1 MAETIPD
8 LDQVSSIPQNALFLL
23 SYSGA
28 ASQIVS
34 FEDLSKNFNFVQPFS
49 GNDMLFGIQDTPVIR
64 IVNSNRY
71 IAISPTG
78 SFSPLSAFHISGASG
93 INNVFT
99 LQNHT
104 GASGA
109 IRFYDETGS
118 WYLLKDGYNN
128 FSISGVFSTNIK
140 NNSLLISN
148 DGSVLVTD
156 GSLYSYTGVDP
167 DVNIQFSVATG
178 IRFSFDDNTNAGDI
192 TLSTSGINFDSD
204 VYIGYN
210 TGANTITGAFFGLS
224 GAVFVDK
231 DDATV
236 RVGNTNRNTDAR
248 LTVSNVVVDGSP
260 YKTLLIEDAGVPNL
274 FFRNTGTL
282 SNLTAS
288 IMYNQPVSQLHFA
301 RNKTAATV
309 DTTDPVIFDLAN
321 GRLGLG
327 GIDPTYPLDVTGTS
341 SFLSR
346 YQSYSQSAFSRMQSN
361 YATSSGP
368 VDYVATAYGS
378 GDFNSFII
386 GYDFD
391 KATVGPSGPASGPT
405 TRVGQFFFQTGN
417 ASNVYDA
424 SRNIVT
430 ISDQGDINNKGLYTS
445 DDNFCYGKFIDI
457 HRASNLTGGAVY
469 LNLDNIDYGFNQSG
483 SAAYHALFPASGRII
498 GVDFICQLNSGI
510 SDGTGYL
517 VFNNFSGMTLNNV
530 GGTTFV
536 SGISTSV
543 NKRFFQVWDA
553 YSNDYYD
560 SPTLSNH
567 CYVSGVISGQGF
579 LNLKARINNASVGNK
594 FNNSVTKL
602 AFNRYDYGSWVAYA
616 LRNDGSGGT
625 VFTPLTG
632 AMNITTMAEY
642 FYVSDTDSSAGS
654 YISQ

>member
-1 MAETIPD
+1 MAETITE
-8 LDQVSSIPQNALFLL
+8 LDQVDSIPDNALFLL

-34 FEDLSKNFNFVQPFS
+34 FDDLKKNFTFIQPYS
-49 GNDMLFGIQDTPVIR
+49 GNDMLLGIQDTPVVR

-78 SFSPLSAFHISGASG
+78 SFSPLSQFHISGASG
-93 INNVFT
+93 TNNIFT
-99 LQNHT
+99 LQNHS

-109 IRFYDETGS
+109 IRFYDQTGS
-118 WYLLKDGYNN
+118 WYLLKDNNNN
-128 FSISGVFSTNIK
+128 FTISGVKANTIY
-140 NNSLLISN
+140 NNSLLINSV
-148 DGSVLVTD
+148 GSVLITD
-156 GSLYSYTGVDP
+156 GSLYSYATVDA
-167 DVNIQFSVATG
+167 DVNAQISVATG
-178 IRFSFDDNTNAGDI
+178 IRFSFDNNINTNDI
-192 TLSTSGINFDSD
+192 TLSYSGINFDKD
-204 VYIGYN
+204 VYVGYN
-210 TGANTITGAFFGLS
+210 TGANVVSGAFFGPS

-236 RVGNTNRNTDAR
+236 RVGNTNRSTDAR
-248 LTVSNVVVDGSP
+248 LMVSNVVVAGSP

-282 SNLTAS
+282 PNLTAS

-309 DTTDPVIFDLAN
+309 LSTDPVIFDLSN
-321 GRLGLG
+321 GRVGLG

-341 SFLSR
+341 ALISR
-346 YQSYSQSAFSRMQSN
+346 YQTSSNSAFSRMQSN
-361 YATSSGP
+361 PAATGP

-405 TRVGQFFFQTGN
+405 SRVGQFFFQTGN

-510 SDGTGYL
+510 SNGTGYL
-517 VFNNFSGMTLNNV
+517 VFNNFTGLNLTNV
-530 GGTTFV
+530 GGTTYV
-536 SGISTSV
+536 TGTSTSV

-579 LNLKARINNASVGNK
+579 LNLKARINNVSVGNK
-594 FNNSVTKL
+594 FNNSITKL
-602 AFNRYDYGSWVAYA
+602 AFGRYDYGSWVAYA

-632 AMNITTMAEY
+632 AMNLTTMAEY
-642 FYVSDTDSSAGS
+642 FYVSDTDSSSGA

>member
-1 MAETIPD
+1 MASTIPELNQID
-8 LDQVSSIPQNALFLL
+8 SIPDNALFLL
-23 SYSGA
+23 SYDSL
-28 ASQIVS
+28 ASDIVS
-34 FEDLSKNFNFVQPFS
+34 FDDLKKNFTFIQPYS
-49 GNDMLFGIQDTPVIR
+49 GNDMLLGIQDTPVVR

-78 SFSPLSAFHISGASG
+78 SFSPLSQFHISGAYG
-93 INNVFT
+93 TNNIFT
-99 LQNHT
+99 LQNHSGT
-104 GASGA
+104 SGA
-109 IRFYDETGS
+109 IRFYDQTGS
-118 WYLLKDGYNN
+118 WYLLKDNNNN
-128 FSISGVFSTNIK
+128 FTISGVKANTIY
-140 NNSLLISN
+140 NNSLLINSV
-148 DGSVLVTD
+148 GSVLITD
-156 GSLYSYTGVDP
+156 GSLYSYTTVDS
-167 DVNIQFSVATG
+167 DVNAQISVATG
-178 IRFSFDDNTNAGDI
+178 IRFSFDDNTNTNDI
-192 TLSTSGINFDSD
+192 TLSYSGINFDKD

-210 TGANTITGAFFGLS
+210 TGANVVSGAFFGPS

-236 RVGNTNRNTDAR
+236 RVGNTNRSTDAR
-248 LTVSNVVVDGSP
+248 LMVSNVVVAGSP

-282 SNLTAS
+282 PNLTAS

-309 DTTDPVIFDLAN
+309 LSTDPIIFDLSN
-321 GRLGLG
+321 GRVGLG

-341 SFLSR
+341 ALISR
-346 YQSYSQSAFSRMQSN
+346 YQTSSNSAFSRIQSN
-361 YATSSGP
+361 PTASGP

-391 KATVGPSGPASGPT
+391 KATTGPSGPASGPT
-405 TRVGQFFFQTGN
+405 SRVGQFFFQTGN

-517 VFNNFSGMTLNNV
+517 VFNNFTGLNLTNV
-530 GGTTFV
+530 GGTTYV
-536 SGISTSV
+536 SGTSTSV
-543 NKRFFQVWDA
+543 NKKFFQAWDA
-553 YSNDYYD
+553 YSNTYNN

-567 CYVSGVISGQGF
+567 CYVSGVVSGQGF
-579 LNLKARINNASVGNK
+579 LNLKARIGNTSVGNR
-594 FNNSVTKL
+594 FTNSVTKL

-616 LRNDGSGGT
+616 LRDNGLGGT

-632 AMNITTMAEY
+632 AMNLTTLAEY
-642 FYVSDTDSSAGS
+642 FYVSDTDSCSGP

>member
-1 MAETIPD
+1 MASTIPELNQID
-8 LDQVSSIPQNALFLL
+8 SIPDNALFLL
-23 SYSGA
+23 SYSGL
-28 ASQIVS
+28 ASDIAS
-34 FEDLSKNFNFVQPFS
+34 FDDLKKNFTFIQPYS
-49 GNDMLFGIQDTPVIR
+49 GNDMLLGIRDTPVIR

-78 SFSPLSAFHISGASG
+78 SFSPLSQFHISGASG
-93 INNVFT
+93 TNNIFT
-99 LQNHT
+99 LQNHS

-109 IRFYDETGS
+109 IRFYDQNGS
-118 WYLLKDGYNN
+118 WYLLKDNDNN
-128 FSISGVFSTNIK
+128 FTISGVKTNTIY
-140 NNSLLISN
+140 NNNLLINSF
-148 DGSVLVTD
+148 GSVLITD
-156 GSLYSYTGVDP
+156 GSLYSDTTVDG
-167 DVNIQFSVATG
+167 DVNVQISVATG
-178 IRFSFDDNTNAGDI
+178 IRLSFDDNTNANDI
-192 TLSTSGINFDSD
+192 TLSYNGIDFDKD
-204 VYIGYN
+204 AYVGYN
-210 TGANTITGAFFGLS
+210 TGANVVSGAFFGPS

-236 RVGNTNRNTDAR
+236 RVGNTNRSTDAR
-248 LTVSNVVVDGSP
+248 LMVSNVVVAGSP

-282 SNLTAS
+282 PNLTAS

-309 DTTDPVIFDLAN
+309 LSTDPVIFDLSN
-321 GRLGLG
+321 GRVGLG
-327 GIDPTYPLDVTGTS
+327 GIDPTYPLDITGTS
-341 SFLSR
+341 ALISR
-346 YQSYSQSAFSRMQSN
+346 YQTSSNSAFSRMQSN
-361 YATSSGP
+361 PAATGP

-391 KATVGPSGPASGPT
+391 KATVGPSGPTSGPT
-405 TRVGQFFFQTGN
+405 SRVGQFFFQTGN

-498 GVDFICQLNSGI
+498 GVDFICQLNSGM

-517 VFNNFSGMTLNNV
+517 VFNNFTGLNLTNV
-530 GGTTFV
+530 GGTTYV
-536 SGISTSV
+536 SGTSTSV
-543 NKRFFQVWDA
+543 NKKFFQAWDA
-553 YSNDYYD
+553 YSNTYEN
-560 SPTLSNH
+560 SPTLANH
-567 CYVSGVISGQGF
+567 CYVSGVVSGQGF
-579 LNLKARINNASVGNK
+579 LNLKARIGNTSVGNR
-594 FNNSVTKL
+594 FTNSVTKL

-616 LRNDGSGGT
+616 LRDNGLGGT

-632 AMNITTMAEY
+632 AMNLTTLAEY
-642 FYVSDTDSSAGS
+642 FYVSDTDSCSGP

>member
-1 MAETIPD
+1 M
-8 LDQVSSIPQNALFLL
+8 SSILAGAL
-23 SYSGA
+23 
-28 ASQIVS
+28 
-34 FEDLSKNFNFVQPFS
+34 
-49 GNDMLFGIQDTPVIR
+49 
-64 IVNSNRY
+64 
-71 IAISPTG
+71 
-78 SFSPLSAFHISGASG
+78 
-93 INNVFT
+93 
-99 LQNHT
+99 
-104 GASGA
+104 
-109 IRFYDETGS
+109 
-118 WYLLKDGYNN
+118 
-128 FSISGVFSTNIK
+128 
-140 NNSLLISN
+140 
-148 DGSVLVTD
+148 
-156 GSLYSYTGVDP
+156 LYWLP
-167 DVNIQFSVATG
+167 
-178 IRFSFDDNTNAGDI
+178 
-192 TLSTSGINFDSD
+192 STSSE
-204 VYIGYN
+204 
-210 TGANTITGAFFGLS
+210 
-224 GAVFVDK
+224 AVRE
-231 DDATV
+231 A
-236 RVGNTNRNTDAR
+236 
-248 LTVSNVVVDGSP
+248 
-260 YKTLLIEDAGVPNL
+260 
-274 FFRNTGTL
+274 
-282 SNLTAS
+282 
-288 IMYNQPVSQLHFA
+288 QPVSQLHFA

-309 DTTDPVIFDLAN
+309 LSTDPVIFDLSN
-321 GRLGLG
+321 GRVGLG

-341 SFLSR
+341 ALISR
-346 YQSYSQSAFSRMQSN
+346 YQTSSNSAFSRMQSN
-361 YATSSGP
+361 PAATGP

-391 KATVGPSGPASGPT
+391 KATTGPSGPASGPT
-405 TRVGQFFFQTGN
+405 SRVGQFFFQTGN

-424 SRNIVT
+424 SRNVVT

-517 VFNNFSGMTLNNV
+517 VFNNFTGLNLTNV
-530 GGTTFV
+530 GGTAYVT
-536 SGISTSV
+536 GTSTSV

-579 LNLKARINNASVGNK
+579 LNLKARINNVSVGNK

-602 AFNRYDYGSWVAYA
+602 AFGRYDYGSWVAYA

-632 AMNITTMAEY
+632 AMNLTTIAEY
-642 FYVSDTDSSAGS
+642 FYVSDTDSCSGA

>member
-1 MAETIPD
+1 MAETIPE
-8 LDQVSSIPQNALFLL
+8 LDQVDSIPDNALFLL

-34 FEDLSKNFNFVQPFS
+34 FDDLKKNFTFIQPYS
-49 GNDMLFGIQDTPVIR
+49 GNDMLLGIQDTPVVR

-78 SFSPLSAFHISGASG
+78 SFSPLSQFHISGASG
-93 INNVFT
+93 TNNIFT
-99 LQNHT
+99 LQNHS

-109 IRFYDETGS
+109 IRFYDQTGS
-118 WYLLKDGYNN
+118 WYLLKDNNNN
-128 FSISGVFSTNIK
+128 FTISGVKANTIY
-140 NNSLLISN
+140 NNSLLINSV
-148 DGSVLVTD
+148 GSVLITD
-156 GSLYSYTGVDP
+156 GSLYSYATVDA
-167 DVNIQFSVATG
+167 DVNAQISVATG
-178 IRFSFDDNTNAGDI
+178 IRFSFDDNINTNDI
-192 TLSTSGINFDSD
+192 TLSYSGINFDKD

-210 TGANTITGAFFGLS
+210 TGANVISGAFFGPS

-236 RVGNTNRNTDAR
+236 RVGNTNRSTDAR
-248 LTVSNVVVDGSP
+248 LMVSNVVVAGSP

-282 SNLTAS
+282 PNLTAS

-309 DTTDPVIFDLAN
+309 LSTDPVIFDLSN
-321 GRLGLG
+321 GRVGLG

-341 SFLSR
+341 ALISR
-346 YQSYSQSAFSRMQSN
+346 YQTSSNSAFSRMQSN
-361 YATSSGP
+361 PAATGP

-391 KATVGPSGPASGPT
+391 KATIGPSGPTSGPT
-405 TRVGQFFFQTGN
+405 SRVGQFFFQTGN

-483 SAAYHALFPASGRII
+483 SAAYHSLFPASGRII

-510 SDGTGYL
+510 SNGTGYL
-517 VFNNFSGMTLNNV
+517 VFNDFTGLNLTNV
-530 GGTTFV
+530 GGTAYVT
-536 SGISTSV
+536 GTSTSV
-543 NKRFFQVWDA
+543 NKKFFQVWDA
-553 YSNDYYD
+553 YSNTYNN

-567 CYVSGVISGQGF
+567 CYVSGIISGQGF
-579 LNLKARINNASVGNK
+579 LNLKARINNTSVGNR
-594 FNNSVTKL
+594 FTNSTTKL
-602 AFNRYDYGSWVAYA
+602 AFDRYDYGSWVAYA
-616 LRNDGSGGT
+616 LRDNGSGGT

-632 AMNITTMAEY
+632 AMNLTTIAEY
-642 FYVSDTDSSAGS
+642 FYVSDTDSCSGT

>member
-1 MAETIPD
+1 MAETIPE
-8 LDQVSSIPQNALFLL
+8 LDQVDSIPDNALFLL

-28 ASQIVS
+28 ESQIVS
-34 FEDLSKNFNFVQPFS
+34 FDDLKKNFTFIQPYS
-49 GNDMLFGIQDTPVIR
+49 GNDMLLGIQDTPVVR

-78 SFSPLSAFHISGASG
+78 SFSPLSQFHISGAYG
-93 INNVFT
+93 TNNIFT
-99 LQNHT
+99 LQNHSGT
-104 GASGA
+104 SGA
-109 IRFYDETGS
+109 IRFYDQTGS
-118 WYLLKDGYNN
+118 WYLLKDNNNN
-128 FSISGVFSTNIK
+128 FTISGVKANTIY
-140 NNSLLISN
+140 NNSLLINSV
-148 DGSVLVTD
+148 GSVLITD
-156 GSLYSYTGVDP
+156 GSLYSYTTVDS
-167 DVNIQFSVATG
+167 DVNAQISVATG
-178 IRFSFDDNTNAGDI
+178 IRFSFDDNTNTNDI
-192 TLSTSGINFDSD
+192 TLSYSGINFDKD

-210 TGANTITGAFFGLS
+210 TGANVVSGAFFGPS

-236 RVGNTNRNTDAR
+236 RVGNTNRSTDAR
-248 LTVSNVVVDGSP
+248 LMVSNVVVAGSP

-282 SNLTAS
+282 PNLTAS

-309 DTTDPVIFDLAN
+309 LSTDPIIFDLSN
-321 GRLGLG
+321 GRVGLG

-341 SFLSR
+341 ALISR
-346 YQSYSQSAFSRMQSN
+346 YQTSSNSAFSRIQSN
-361 YATSSGP
+361 PTASGP

-391 KATVGPSGPASGPT
+391 KATTGPSGPASGPT
-405 TRVGQFFFQTGN
+405 SRVGQFFFQTGN
-417 ASNVYDA
+417 ASNIYDS

-498 GVDFICQLNSGI
+498 GVDFICQLNSGM

-517 VFNNFSGMTLNNV
+517 VFNNFTGLNLTNV
-530 GGTTFV
+530 GGTANVT
-536 SGISTSV
+536 GTSTSV

-579 LNLKARINNASVGNK
+579 LNLKARINNVSVGNK

-602 AFNRYDYGSWVAYA
+602 AFGRYDYGSWVAYA

-632 AMNITTMAEY
+632 AMNLTTLAEY
-642 FYVSDTDSSAGS
+642 FYVSDTDSCSGT

>member
-1 MAETIPD
+1 MAETIPE
-8 LDQVSSIPQNALFLL
+8 LDQVDSIPDNALFLL

-28 ASQIVS
+28 ESQIVS
-34 FEDLSKNFNFVQPFS
+34 FDDLKKNFTFIQPYS
-49 GNDMLFGIQDTPVIR
+49 GNDMLLGIQDTPVVR

-78 SFSPLSAFHISGASG
+78 SFSPLSQFHISGAYG
-93 INNVFT
+93 TNNIFT
-99 LQNHT
+99 LQNHSGT
-104 GASGA
+104 SGA
-109 IRFYDETGS
+109 IRFYDQTGS
-118 WYLLKDGYNN
+118 WYLLKDNNNN
-128 FSISGVFSTNIK
+128 FTISGVKANTIY
-140 NNSLLISN
+140 NNSLLINSV
-148 DGSVLVTD
+148 GSVLITD
-156 GSLYSYTGVDP
+156 GSLYSYTTVDS
-167 DVNIQFSVATG
+167 DVNAQISVATG
-178 IRFSFDDNTNAGDI
+178 IRFSFDDNTNTNDI
-192 TLSTSGINFDSD
+192 TLSYSGINFDKD

-210 TGANTITGAFFGLS
+210 TGANVVSGAFFGPS

-236 RVGNTNRNTDAR
+236 RVGNTNRSTDAR
-248 LTVSNVVVDGSP
+248 LMVSNVVVAGSP

-282 SNLTAS
+282 PNLTAS

-309 DTTDPVIFDLAN
+309 LSTDPIIFDLSN
-321 GRLGLG
+321 GRVGLG

-341 SFLSR
+341 ALISR
-346 YQSYSQSAFSRMQSN
+346 YQTSSNSAFSRIQSN
-361 YATSSGP
+361 PTASGP

-391 KATVGPSGPASGPT
+391 KATTGPSGPASGPT
-405 TRVGQFFFQTGN
+405 SRVGQFFFQTGN
-417 ASNVYDA
+417 ASNIYDS

-498 GVDFICQLNSGI
+498 GVDFICQLNSGM

-517 VFNNFSGMTLNNV
+517 VFNNFTGLNLTNV
-530 GGTTFV
+530 GGTAYVT
-536 SGISTSV
+536 GTSTSV

-579 LNLKARINNASVGNK
+579 LNLKARINNVSVGNR

-602 AFNRYDYGSWVAYA
+602 AFSRYDYGSWVAYA

-632 AMNITTMAEY
+632 AMNLTTMAEY
-642 FYVSDTDSSAGS
+642 FYVSDTDSSSGA

>member
-1 MAETIPD
+1 MAETIPE
-8 LDQVSSIPQNALFLL
+8 LDQIDSIPDNALFLL

-34 FEDLSKNFNFVQPFS
+34 FDDLKKNFTFIQPYS
-49 GNDMLFGIQDTPVIR
+49 GNDMLLGIQDTPVVR

-78 SFSPLSAFHISGASG
+78 SFSPLSQFHISGASG
-93 INNVFT
+93 TNNIFT
-99 LQNHT
+99 LQNHSGT
-104 GASGA
+104 SGA
-109 IRFYDETGS
+109 IRFYDQTGS
-118 WYLLKDGYNN
+118 WYLLKDNNNN
-128 FSISGVFSTNIK
+128 FTISGVKANTIY
-140 NNSLLISN
+140 NNSLLINSV
-148 DGSVLVTD
+148 GSVLITD
-156 GSLYSYTGVDP
+156 GSLYSYTTVDS
-167 DVNIQFSVATG
+167 DVNAQISVATG
-178 IRFSFDDNTNAGDI
+178 IRFSFDDNTNTNDI
-192 TLSTSGINFDSD
+192 TLSYSGINFDKD

-210 TGANTITGAFFGLS
+210 TGANVVSGAFFGPS

-236 RVGNTNRNTDAR
+236 RVGNTNRSTDAR
-248 LTVSNVVVDGSP
+248 LMVSNVVVAGSP

-282 SNLTAS
+282 PNLTAS

-309 DTTDPVIFDLAN
+309 LSTDPVIFDLSN
-321 GRLGLG
+321 GRVGLG

-341 SFLSR
+341 ALISR
-346 YQSYSQSAFSRMQSN
+346 YQTSSNSAFSRMQSN
-361 YATSSGP
+361 PAATGP

-405 TRVGQFFFQTGN
+405 SRVGQFFFQTGN

-517 VFNNFSGMTLNNV
+517 VFNNFTGLNLTNV
-530 GGTTFV
+530 GGTAYVT
-536 SGISTSV
+536 GTSTSV

-579 LNLKARINNASVGNK
+579 LNLKARINNVSVGNK

-602 AFNRYDYGSWVAYA
+602 AFGRYDYGSWVAYA

-632 AMNITTMAEY
+632 AMNLTTMAEY
-642 FYVSDTDSSAGS
+642 FYVSDTDSSSGA

>member
-1 MAETIPD
+1 MAEIIPD
-8 LDQVSSIPQNALFLL
+8 LDQIDSIPQDALFLL

-34 FEDLSKNFNFVQPFS
+34 FDDLKKNLTFIQPFS
-49 GNDMLFGIQDTPVIR
+49 GNDMLLGIQDTPVIR

-78 SFSPLSAFHISGASG
+78 SFSPLSSFHISGASG
-93 INNVFT
+93 SNNIFT
-99 LQNHT
+99 LQNHSGT
-104 GASGA
+104 SGA

-118 WYLLKDGYNN
+118 WYLLKDNNNN
-128 FSISGVFSTNIK
+128 FTISGVQSNQIY
-140 NNSLLISN
+140 NNNLLMSS
-148 DGSVLVTD
+148 DGSVLITD
-156 GSLYSYTGVDP
+156 GSLYSYTGVDA
-167 DVNIQFSVATG
+167 DVNVQISVATG
-178 IRFSFDDNTNAGDI
+178 IRFSFDDNTNTNDI
-192 TLSTSGINFDSD
+192 TLSYSGINFDKD

-210 TGANTITGAFFGLS
+210 TGANVVSGAFFGPS

-248 LTVSNVVVDGSP
+248 LMVSNVVVAGSP

-274 FFRNTGTL
+274 FFRNTGTA
-282 SNLTAS
+282 STLTAS

-301 RNKTAATV
+301 RNKTSATV
-309 DTTDPVIFDLAN
+309 LSTDPVIFDLSN
-321 GRLGLG
+321 GRVGLG

-341 SFLSR
+341 ALISR
-346 YQSYSQSAFSRMQSN
+346 YQTSSNSAFSRIQSN
-361 YATSSGP
+361 PAATGP

-391 KATVGPSGPASGPT
+391 KATIGPSGPTSGPIS
-405 TRVGQFFFQTGN
+405 RVGQFFFQTGN

-483 SAAYHALFPASGRII
+483 SAAYHALFPASGRVI
-498 GVDFICQLNSGI
+498 GVDFICQLNSGM

-517 VFNNFSGMTLNNV
+517 VFNNFTGLNLTNV
-530 GGTTFV
+530 GGTAYVT
-536 SGISTSV
+536 GTSTSV

-594 FNNSVTKL
+594 FTNSVTKL

-616 LRNDGSGGT
+616 LRDNGSGGT

-632 AMNITTMAEY
+632 AMNLTTMAEY
-642 FYVSDTDSSAGS
+642 FYISDTDSSSGA

>member
-1 MAETIPD
+1 MAEIIPD
-8 LDQVSSIPQNALFLL
+8 LDQVDSISQNALFLL

-34 FEDLSKNFNFVQPFS
+34 FEDLKKNLTFIQPYS
-49 GNDMLFGIQDTPVIR
+49 GNDMLLGIQDTPVVR

-71 IAISPTG
+71 VAISPTG
-78 SFSPLSAFHISGASG
+78 SFSPLSQFHISGASG
-93 INNVFT
+93 INNIFT
-99 LQNHT
+99 LQNYS

-118 WYLLKDGYNN
+118 WYLLKDDHNN
-128 FSISGVFSTNIK
+128 FTISGVKANDIYNNNLLFSY
-140 NNSLLISN
+140 
-148 DGSVLVTD
+148 DGSVLITD

-167 DVNIQFSVATG
+167 DVNAQISVATG
-178 IRFSFDDNTNAGDI
+178 IRFSFDDNTNTNDI
-192 TLSTSGINFDSD
+192 TFSCSGINFDKD
-204 VYIGYN
+204 VYVGYN
-210 TGANTITGAFFGLS
+210 TGANIISGAFFGLS

-248 LTVSNVVVDGSP
+248 LMVSNTVVNGSP
-260 YKTLLIEDAGVPNL
+260 YKTLLIEDGGVPNL
-274 FFRNTGTL
+274 FFRNTGTA
-282 SNLTAS
+282 STLTAS

-301 RNKTAATV
+301 RNKTSATV
-309 DTTDPVIFDLAN
+309 LSTDAIIFDLSN
-321 GRLGLG
+321 GRVGLG

-341 SFLSR
+341 SLISR
-346 YQSYSQSAFSRMQSN
+346 YQTSSTSAFSRMQSN
-361 YATSSGP
+361 PSTGP

-391 KATVGPSGPASGPT
+391 KSTVGPSGPTSGPA

-417 ASNVYDA
+417 ASNVYDS

-469 LNLDNIDYGFNQSG
+469 LNLEKIDYDFNHSG
-483 SAAYHALFPASGRII
+483 SLAYHTLFPASGRII
-498 GVDFICQLNSGI
+498 GVDFMCQLNSGM

-517 VFNNFSGMTLNNV
+517 VFNNFSGITLNNV

-536 SGISTSV
+536 SGVSTSS
-543 NKRFFQVWDA
+543 NKKFFQVWDA

-579 LNLKARINNASVGNK
+579 LNLKARINNSTVGNK
-594 FNNSVTKL
+594 FTNSTTKL
-602 AFNRYDYGSWVAYA
+602 SFNRYDYGSWVAYA

-632 AMNITTMAEY
+632 AMNLTTLAEY
-642 FYVSDTDSSAGS
+642 FYVSDTDSCSGT

>member
-1 MAETIPD
+1 MAETIPE
-8 LDQVSSIPQNALFLL
+8 LDQIDSIPDNALFLL

-34 FEDLSKNFNFVQPFS
+34 FDDLKKNFTFIQPYS
-49 GNDMLFGIQDTPVIR
+49 GNDMLLGIQDTPVVR

-78 SFSPLSAFHISGASG
+78 SFSPLSQFHISGASG
-93 INNVFT
+93 TNNIFT
-99 LQNHT
+99 LQNHS

-109 IRFYDETGS
+109 IRFYDESGS
-118 WYLLKDGYNN
+118 WYLLKDYSNN
-128 FSISGVFSTNIK
+128 FTISGAKSNLIY
-140 NNSLLISN
+140 NNSLLISSG
-148 DGSVLVTD
+148 GSVLITD
-156 GSLYSYTGVDP
+156 GSLYSYSGVDP
-167 DVNIQFSVATG
+167 DVNAQISVATG
-178 IRFSFDDNTNAGDI
+178 IRFSFDDNTNTNDI
-192 TLSTSGINFDSD
+192 TLSYSGINFDKD

-210 TGANTITGAFFGLS
+210 TGANVVSGAFFGPS

-236 RVGNTNRNTDAR
+236 RVGNTNRDTDAR
-248 LTVSNVVVDGSP
+248 LMVSNVVVAGSP

-282 SNLTAS
+282 PNLTAS

-309 DTTDPVIFDLAN
+309 LSTDPVIFDLSN
-321 GRLGLG
+321 GRVGLG

-341 SFLSR
+341 ALISR
-346 YQSYSQSAFSRMQSN
+346 YQTSSNSAFSRMQSN
-361 YATSSGP
+361 PAATGP

-391 KATVGPSGPASGPT
+391 KATTGPSGPASGPT
-405 TRVGQFFFQTGN
+405 SRVGQFFFQTGN

-424 SRNIVT
+424 SRNVVT

-517 VFNNFSGMTLNNV
+517 VFNNFTGLNLTNV
-530 GGTTFV
+530 GGTAYVT
-536 SGISTSV
+536 GTSTSV

-579 LNLKARINNASVGNK
+579 LNLKARINNVSVGNK

-602 AFNRYDYGSWVAYA
+602 AFGRYDYGSWVAYA

-632 AMNITTMAEY
+632 AMNLTTMAEY
-642 FYVSDTDSSAGS
+642 FYVSDTDSSSGA

>member
-1 MAETIPD
+1 MAETIPE
-8 LDQVSSIPQNALFLL
+8 LDQIDSIPDNALFLL

-34 FEDLSKNFNFVQPFS
+34 FDDLKKNFTFIQPYS
-49 GNDMLFGIQDTPVIR
+49 GNDMLLGIQDTPVVR

-78 SFSPLSAFHISGASG
+78 SFSPLSQFHISGASG
-93 INNVFT
+93 TNNIFT
-99 LQNHT
+99 LQNHSGT
-104 GASGA
+104 SGA
-109 IRFYDETGS
+109 IRFYDQTGS
-118 WYLLKDGYNN
+118 WYLLKDNNNN
-128 FSISGVFSTNIK
+128 FTISGVKANTIY
-140 NNSLLISN
+140 NNSLLINSV
-148 DGSVLVTD
+148 GSVLITD
-156 GSLYSYTGVDP
+156 GSLYSYTTVDS
-167 DVNIQFSVATG
+167 DVNAQISVATG
-178 IRFSFDDNTNAGDI
+178 IRFSFDDNTNTNDI
-192 TLSTSGINFDSD
+192 TLSYSGINFDKD

-210 TGANTITGAFFGLS
+210 TGANVVSGAFFGPS

-236 RVGNTNRNTDAR
+236 RVGNTNRSTDAR
-248 LTVSNVVVDGSP
+248 LMVSNVVVAGSP

-282 SNLTAS
+282 PNLTAS

-309 DTTDPVIFDLAN
+309 LSTDPVIFDLSN
-321 GRLGLG
+321 GRVGLG
-327 GIDPTYPLDVTGTS
+327 GIDPTYPLDITGTS
-341 SFLSR
+341 ALISR
-346 YQSYSQSAFSRMQSN
+346 YQTSSNSAFSRMQSN
-361 YATSSGP
+361 PAATGP

-405 TRVGQFFFQTGN
+405 SRVGQFFFQTGN

-517 VFNNFSGMTLNNV
+517 VFNNFTGLNLTNV
-530 GGTTFV
+530 GGTAYVT
-536 SGISTSV
+536 GTSTSV

-579 LNLKARINNASVGNK
+579 LNLKARINNVSVGNK

-602 AFNRYDYGSWVAYA
+602 AFGRYDYGSWVAYA

-632 AMNITTMAEY
+632 AMNLTTMAEY
-642 FYVSDTDSSAGS
+642 FYVSDTDSSSGA

>member
-1 MAETIPD
+1 MAETIPE
-8 LDQVSSIPQNALFLL
+8 LDQVDSIPDNALFLL

-34 FEDLSKNFNFVQPFS
+34 FDDLKKNFTFIQPYS
-49 GNDMLFGIQDTPVIR
+49 GNDMLLGIQDTPVVR

-78 SFSPLSAFHISGASG
+78 SFSPLSQFHISGASG
-93 INNVFT
+93 TNNIFT
-99 LQNHT
+99 LQNHSGT
-104 GASGA
+104 SGA
-109 IRFYDETGS
+109 IRFYDQTGS
-118 WYLLKDGYNN
+118 WYLLKDNNNN
-128 FSISGVFSTNIK
+128 FTISGVKANTIY
-140 NNSLLISN
+140 NNSLLINSV
-148 DGSVLVTD
+148 GSVLITD
-156 GSLYSYTGVDP
+156 GSLYSYATVDA
-167 DVNIQFSVATG
+167 DVNAQISVATG
-178 IRFSFDDNTNAGDI
+178 IRFSFDDNTNTNDI
-192 TLSTSGINFDSD
+192 TLSYSGINFDKD

-210 TGANTITGAFFGLS
+210 TGANVVSGAFFGPS

-236 RVGNTNRNTDAR
+236 RVGNTNRSTDAR
-248 LTVSNVVVDGSP
+248 LMVSNVVVAGSP

-282 SNLTAS
+282 PNLTAS

-309 DTTDPVIFDLAN
+309 LSTDPVIFDLSN
-321 GRLGLG
+321 GRVGLG
-327 GIDPTYPLDVTGTS
+327 GIDPTYPLDITGTS
-341 SFLSR
+341 ALISR
-346 YQSYSQSAFSRMQSN
+346 YQTSSNSAFSRMQSN
-361 YATSSGP
+361 PAATGP

-405 TRVGQFFFQTGN
+405 SRVGQFFFQTGN

-517 VFNNFSGMTLNNV
+517 VFNNFTGLNLTNV
-530 GGTTFV
+530 GGTAYVT
-536 SGISTSV
+536 GTSTSV

-579 LNLKARINNASVGNK
+579 LNLKARINNVSVGNK

-602 AFNRYDYGSWVAYA
+602 AFGRYDYGSWVAYA

-632 AMNITTMAEY
+632 AMNLTTMAEY
-642 FYVSDTDSSAGS
+642 FYVSDTDSSSGA